1 MVGGCWLVVRLRSR
15 DERPSLDTIKQKK
28 VRKEEIFL
36 IKEAVEPVG
45 SSIFSRGWFKKKNIL
60 IGYNLFPT
68 LMNNELV
75 FSYLVV

>member
-36 IKEAVEPVG
+36 IKEAVESVG
-45 SSIFSRGWFKKKNIL
+45 SSIFSRGDLKKKKYSHRL
-60 IGYNLFPT
+60 QPFPHFD
-68 LMNNELV
+68 E
-75 FSYLVV
+75 

>member
-45 SSIFSRGWFKKKNIL
+45 SSIFSRGDLKKNIL